1 MVDTAASYHC
11 MQFQGKLTKHEKIAK
26 NLVLGAILGHL
37 PQIRLPNFFN
47 KNLASPVTRYHG
59 QLGSFTISRKTN
71 DPILRK
77 LSDGQMDRVT
87 EGQMDESDSIGR
99 CPTKVKRPK

>member
-1 MVDTAASYHC
+1 MVDIVASYHC
-11 MQFQGKLTKHEKIAK
+11 MPFQGKLAKHEKIAK
-26 NLVLGAILGHL
+26 NLVFGAILGHL
-37 PQIRLPNFFN
+37 PQIRPPNFLN

-59 QLGSFTISRKTN
+59 QLASFKISRKTN

-99 CPTKVKRPK
+99 CPTRVKRPK